1 MKLRTAARRHSVP
14 ENAIL
19 RQLTIGNHN
28 LVVMGV
34 TRRPGAAL
42 FFGNVAAAV
51 LERSD
56 RSILLVSS

>member
-1 MKLRTAARRHSVP
+1 VKLRTAVRRHSVP

-19 RQLTIGNHN
+19 RQLTIGKHN

-34 TRRPGAAL
+34 TRRPGDTL

-56 RSILLVSS
+56 RSGLLVSS